1 MVEIQTAAGQV
12 LVSLALGV
20 ISLLG
25 AFGLFYIR
33 KGGLWLDEKTKQ
45 LKDEKLRKQLD
56 DALDDVE
63 NLARVTVGAIEQTTA
78 KAIREAVKD
87 GKTNREE
94 LTSLSKIA
102 FSEIKSKVGSE
113 AQKVITE
120 NLGSFDEYL
129 SNLIEVKVLELK
141 AETGQ

>member
-1 MVEIQTAAGQV
+1 MVEIQAAAGQV

-20 ISLLG
+20 ISLVG
-25 AFGLFYIR
+25 AFGLYYIR
-33 KGGLWLDEKTKQ
+33 KGGVWLDEKTKQ
-45 LKDEKLRKQLD
+45 LKDEKLRQQLD

-78 KAIREAVKD
+78 KALREAVKD
-87 GKTNREE
+87 GKTDREE
-94 LTSLSKIA
+94 LLTLSTKA
-102 FSEIKSKVGSE
+102 FEEIKGKVGPE
-113 AQKVITE
+113 AQKVITQ

>member
-20 ISLLG
+20 ISLVG
-25 AFGLFYIR
+25 AFGLYYIR
-33 KGGLWLDEKTKQ
+33 KGGVWLDEKTKQ
-45 LKDEKLRKQLD
+45 LKDEKLRQQLD
-56 DALDDVE
+56 DALDAVE

-78 KAIREAVKD
+78 KALREAVKD
-87 GKTNREE
+87 GKTDREE
-94 LTSLSKIA
+94 LLTLSTKA
-102 FSEIKSKVGSE
+102 FEEIKGKVGPE
-113 AQKVITE
+113 AQKVITQ

>member
-20 ISLLG
+20 ISLVG
-25 AFGLFYIR
+25 AFGLYYIR
-33 KGGLWLDEKTKQ
+33 KGGVWLDEKTKQ
-45 LKDEKLRKQLD
+45 LKDEKLRQQLD

-78 KAIREAVKD
+78 KALREAVKD
-87 GKTNREE
+87 GKTDREE
-94 LTSLSKIA
+94 LLTLSTKA
-102 FSEIKSKVGSE
+102 FEEIKGKVGPE
-113 AQKVITE
+113 AQKVITQ

-129 SNLIEVKVLELK
+129 SNLIEVTVLELK

>member
-1 MVEIQTAAGQV
+1 MVEIQTAASQV

-33 KGGLWLDEKTKQ
+33 KGSLWLDEKTKQ

>member
-25 AFGLFYIR
+25 AFGLSYIR

-63 NLARVTVGAIEQTTA
+63 NLARVTVGAIEQT
-78 KAIREAVKD
+78 
-87 GKTNREE
+87 
-94 LTSLSKIA
+94 LSLIH
-102 FSEIKSKVGSE
+102 I
-113 AQKVITE
+113 
-120 NLGSFDEYL
+120 
-129 SNLIEVKVLELK
+129 
-141 AETGQ
+141 

>member
-20 ISLLG
+20 ISLVG
-25 AFGLFYIR
+25 AFGLYYIR
-33 KGGLWLDEKTKQ
+33 KGGVWLDEKTKQ
-45 LKDEKLRKQLD
+45 LKDEKLRQKLD

-78 KAIREAVKD
+78 KALREAVKD
-87 GKTNREE
+87 GKTDREE
-94 LTSLSKIA
+94 LLTLSSKA
-102 FSEIKSKVGSE
+102 FEEIKGKVGPE
-113 AQKVITE
+113 AQKVITQ